1 MKLLNFFFR
10 EIAYLA
16 VLNFFTVQ
24 KLIIGN
30 FWNGKKWNLV
40 RKSSWNWFISFHE
53 FFFFVWTFLNFT
65 AHHCVFFKFLFQNLE
80 YEYIREDLGY
90 GTIDLLCDVG
100 GTLSLLMG
108 ASLLTCCELL
118 EVAWIML
125 VKKCFRKVSKGISN
139 TRRRHG
145 GNKKNS
151 RKSRQQTS
159 SSNITDPDVPP
170 PPSHSKSKNR
180 LLFPEVA

>member
-1 MKLLNFFFR
+1 MYFILYLNKNHISSSISSPGFSKNKNR
-10 EIAYLA
+10 LSSANQLVIC
-16 VLNFFTVQ
+16 N
-24 KLIIGN
+24 KII
-30 FWNGKKWNLV
+30 
-40 RKSSWNWFISFHE
+40 
-53 FFFFVWTFLNFT
+53 FVFS
-65 AHHCVFFKFLFQNLE
+65 FQNLE

-139 TRRRHG
+139 TKRRHSRQ
-145 GNKKNS
+145 KNS
-151 RKSRQQTS
+151 RKSRQQHTSS
-159 SSNITDPDVPP
+159 SSNINDPDVPP
-170 PPSHSKSKNR
+170 LHSEFEKIPS
-180 LLFPEVA
+180 LL